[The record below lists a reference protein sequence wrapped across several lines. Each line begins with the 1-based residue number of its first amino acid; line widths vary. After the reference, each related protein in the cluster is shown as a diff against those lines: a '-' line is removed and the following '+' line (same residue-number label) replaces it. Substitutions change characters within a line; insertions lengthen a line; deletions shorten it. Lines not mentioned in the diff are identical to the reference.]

1 MIAKEQASNLNI
13 MIKVC
18 MYYTFLVA
26 FRPKIIIINFTSSE
40 QMNNLTVLK
49 MQLTYIQIGKRTSD
63 YTAQKD
69 V

>member
-1 MIAKEQASNLNI
+1 MIANEQASNLNI
-13 MIKVC
+13 MIKVR

-26 FRPKIIIINFTSSE
+26 FGPKIIIINFTSSE

-49 MQLTYIQIGKRTSD
+49 MQLIQIGKRTSD